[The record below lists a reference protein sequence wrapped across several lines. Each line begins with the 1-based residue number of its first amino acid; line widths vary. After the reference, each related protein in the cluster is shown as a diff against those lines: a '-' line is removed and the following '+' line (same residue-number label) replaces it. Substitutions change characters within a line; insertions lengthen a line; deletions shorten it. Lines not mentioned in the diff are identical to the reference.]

1 MTESHQP
8 SPFSREGSSPSDGL
22 SSDNPEQT
30 TPYQP
35 LGDGSND
42 QYASHWPSYPADDPY
57 ANPSV
62 DPYGRPVGGYGGSS
76 ADSTYTVTGPG
87 FDPQAP
93 PRYDPI
99 QGYGDS
105 SSYRNPYEANPY
117 QPSFGGVSPYGAAS
131 TQILRRTH
139 RRRWLSSWA
148 SSALSWAWAASLA
161 DSWGLA
167 ESSSAAGSRTRSTR
181 SRDATPAAPR
191 QSPVL
196 LRALS
201 AYRSRFWQRYSSCS
215 RSLSELRTRTIDRHE
230 FSGTLRRGP
239 KILRWLIRRL
249 LDSFVVHSELQRGV
263 LLRCSSA

>member
-22 SSDNPEQT
+22 SSDNPPEQT

-105 SSYRNPYEANPY
+105 DSSSYRNPYEANPY

-131 TQILRRTH
+131 TQI
-139 RRRWLSSWA
+139 
-148 SSALSWAWAASLA
+148 
-161 DSWGLA
+161 
-167 ESSSAAGSRTRSTR
+167 
-181 SRDATPAAPR
+181 ATPHPQAALAL
-191 QSPVL
+191 VL
-196 LRALS
+196 GILGTVLGLGCIVGGLVGIGGIVLGRRVKNEIDAEPGR
-201 AYRSRFWQRYSSCS
+201 YTGRSQAVAGLITGIVGVSITV
-215 RSLSELRTRTIDRHE
+215 LA
-230 FSGTLRRGP
+230 TLF
-239 KILRWLIRRL
+239 I
-249 LDSFVVHSELQRGV
+249 V
-263 LLRCSSA
+263 LAIVAGIANANY

>member
-62 DPYGRPVGGYGGSS
+62 DPYGRPVSGYGGSS

-93 PRYDPI
+93 PQYDPI

-131 TQILRRTH
+131 TQI
-139 RRRWLSSWA
+139 
-148 SSALSWAWAASLA
+148 
-161 DSWGLA
+161 
-167 ESSSAAGSRTRSTR
+167 
-181 SRDATPAAPR
+181 ATPHPQAALAL
-191 QSPVL
+191 VL
-196 LRALS
+196 GILGTVLGLGCIVGGLVGIGGIVLGRRVKNEIDAEPGR
-201 AYRSRFWQRYSSCS
+201 YTGRSQAVAGLITGIVGVSITV
-215 RSLSELRTRTIDRHE
+215 LA
-230 FSGTLRRGP
+230 TLF
-239 KILRWLIRRL
+239 IVLAI
-249 LDSFVVHSELQRGV
+249 VVGI
-263 LLRCSSA
+263 ANTNY

>member
-30 TPYQP
+30 TPYEP

-42 QYASHWPSYPADDPY
+42 QYASHWPSYPGDDPY

-62 DPYGRPVGGYGGSS
+62 DPYGRPVGGYGSSS

-99 QGYGDS
+99 QGYSDS

-117 QPSFGGVSPYGAAS
+117 QPSFGGVSPYTVGPTEPTVPHPQAALALVLGILGTVLGLGCIVGGLVGIGGIVLGRRVKNDIDADPGRYSGRSQAVAGMITGIVGVSITVLATIFIVLAIVAGIAS
-131 TQILRRTH
+131 TN
-139 RRRWLSSWA
+139 
-148 SSALSWAWAASLA
+148 
-161 DSWGLA
+161 
-167 ESSSAAGSRTRSTR
+167 
-181 SRDATPAAPR
+181 
-191 QSPVL
+191 
-196 LRALS
+196 
-201 AYRSRFWQRYSSCS
+201 Y
-215 RSLSELRTRTIDRHE
+215 
-230 FSGTLRRGP
+230 
-239 KILRWLIRRL
+239 
-249 LDSFVVHSELQRGV
+249 
-263 LLRCSSA
+263 

>member
-87 FDPQAP
+87 FDPQAA

-99 QGYGDS
+99 QGYGDSDS

-131 TQILRRTH
+131 TQI
-139 RRRWLSSWA
+139 
-148 SSALSWAWAASLA
+148 
-161 DSWGLA
+161 
-167 ESSSAAGSRTRSTR
+167 
-181 SRDATPAAPR
+181 ATPHPQAALAL
-191 QSPVL
+191 VL
-196 LRALS
+196 GILGTVLGLGCIVGGLVGIGGIVLGRRVKNEIDAEPGR
-201 AYRSRFWQRYSSCS
+201 YTGRSQAVAGLITGIVGVSITV
-215 RSLSELRTRTIDRHE
+215 LA
-230 FSGTLRRGP
+230 TLF
-239 KILRWLIRRL
+239 IVLAI
-249 LDSFVVHSELQRGV
+249 VVGI
-263 LLRCSSA
+263 ANTNY

>member
-131 TQILRRTH
+131 TQI
-139 RRRWLSSWA
+139 
-148 SSALSWAWAASLA
+148 
-161 DSWGLA
+161 
-167 ESSSAAGSRTRSTR
+167 
-181 SRDATPAAPR
+181 ATPHPQAALAL
-191 QSPVL
+191 VL
-196 LRALS
+196 GILGTVLGLGCIVGGLVGIGGIVLGRRVKNEIDAEPGR
-201 AYRSRFWQRYSSCS
+201 YTGRSQAVAGLITGIVGVSITV
-215 RSLSELRTRTIDRHE
+215 LA
-230 FSGTLRRGP
+230 TLF
-239 KILRWLIRRL
+239 IVLAI
-249 LDSFVVHSELQRGV
+249 VVGI
-263 LLRCSSA
+263 ANTNY

>member
-8 SPFSREGSSPSDGL
+8 SPFSREGSTPSDGL

-131 TQILRRTH
+131 TQI
-139 RRRWLSSWA
+139 
-148 SSALSWAWAASLA
+148 
-161 DSWGLA
+161 
-167 ESSSAAGSRTRSTR
+167 
-181 SRDATPAAPR
+181 ATPHPQAALAL
-191 QSPVL
+191 VL
-196 LRALS
+196 GILGTVLGLGCIVGGLVGIGGIVLGRRVKNEIDAEPGR
-201 AYRSRFWQRYSSCS
+201 YTGRSQAVAGLITGIVGVSITV
-215 RSLSELRTRTIDRHE
+215 LA
-230 FSGTLRRGP
+230 TLF
-239 KILRWLIRRL
+239 IVLAI
-249 LDSFVVHSELQRGV
+249 VVGI
-263 LLRCSSA
+263 ANTNY

>member
-35 LGDGSND
+35 LGDGAND

-62 DPYGRPVGGYGGSS
+62 DPYGRPVGGYGGS

-99 QGYGDS
+99 QGYGDSDS

-131 TQILRRTH
+131 TQI
-139 RRRWLSSWA
+139 
-148 SSALSWAWAASLA
+148 
-161 DSWGLA
+161 
-167 ESSSAAGSRTRSTR
+167 
-181 SRDATPAAPR
+181 ATPHPQAALAL
-191 QSPVL
+191 VL
-196 LRALS
+196 GILGTVLGLGCIVGGLVGIGGIVLGRRVKNEIDAEPGR
-201 AYRSRFWQRYSSCS
+201 YTGRSQAVAGLITGIVGVSITV
-215 RSLSELRTRTIDRHE
+215 LA
-230 FSGTLRRGP
+230 TLF
-239 KILRWLIRRL
+239 IVLAI
-249 LDSFVVHSELQRGV
+249 VVGI
-263 LLRCSSA
+263 ANTNY

>member
-117 QPSFGGVSPYGAAS
+117 QPSFGGVSPYGAPS
-131 TQILRRTH
+131 TQI
-139 RRRWLSSWA
+139 
-148 SSALSWAWAASLA
+148 
-161 DSWGLA
+161 
-167 ESSSAAGSRTRSTR
+167 
-181 SRDATPAAPR
+181 ATPHPQAALAL
-191 QSPVL
+191 VL
-196 LRALS
+196 GILGTVLGLGCIVGGLVGIGGIVLGRRVKNEIDAEPGR
-201 AYRSRFWQRYSSCS
+201 YTGRSQAVAGLITGIVGVSITV
-215 RSLSELRTRTIDRHE
+215 LA
-230 FSGTLRRGP
+230 TLF
-239 KILRWLIRRL
+239 IVLAI
-249 LDSFVVHSELQRGV
+249 VVGI
-263 LLRCSSA
+263 ANTNY

>member
-35 LGDGSND
+35 LGDESND

-62 DPYGRPVGGYGGSS
+62 DPYGRPVGGYGSSS

-87 FDPQAP
+87 FDPQAS
-93 PRYDPI
+93 PRYDPT
-99 QGYGDS
+99 QGYSDS

-131 TQILRRTH
+131 TQIPTPHPQAALALVLGILGTVLGLGCIVGGLVGIGGIVLGRRVKNEIDAEPGRYTG
-139 RRRWLSSWA
+139 RSQAVAGLITGIVGVSITV
-148 SSALSWAWAASLA
+148 LA
-161 DSWGLA
+161 TLFIVLA
-167 ESSSAAGSRTRSTR
+167 
-181 SRDATPAAPR
+181 
-191 QSPVL
+191 
-196 LRALS
+196 
-201 AYRSRFWQRYSSCS
+201 
-215 RSLSELRTRTIDRHE
+215 I
-230 FSGTLRRGP
+230 
-239 KILRWLIRRL
+239 
-249 LDSFVVHSELQRGV
+249 VVGI
-263 LLRCSSA
+263 ANTNY